1 MGRLGELDV
10 GIFDDFEPVAPGI
23 EKIEE
28 LTLDHPGAGRLRQLY
43 DARTVVD
50 DEADMAALDAL
61 MPVVGHPRDID
72 ELVAQVDEGVALA
85 LAAQFEIEDSPVPF
99 ERLVDVADLDRD
111 MVDADEP
118 WFPAVGHSLPPVW
131 RCLAGIWPHSGARR
145 KPGKKGT
152 LYCRGRGGYPNVSKA
167 AGVAQSPSKNPQLD
181 SHTVLIALP
190 P

>member
-10 GIFDDFEPVAPGI
+10 GIFDDFEAVAPGI
-23 EKIEE
+23 EEIEE
-28 LTLDHPGAGRLRQLY
+28 LTLNHPGAGRLRQFD
-43 DARTVVD
+43 DARAVVD

-61 MPVVGHPRDID
+61 MPVVRHPRDID

-85 LAAQFEIEDSPVPF
+85 LAAQFEIEDPPVPF

-111 MVDADEP
+111 MVDADELGLL
-118 WFPAVGHSLPPVW
+118 AVGHSLPPVL

-152 LYCRGRGGYPNVSKA
+152 LYRGGRGGFTK
-167 AGVAQSPSKNPQLD
+167 VAQAARVARSASKIPQ
-181 SHTVLIALP
+181 
-190 P
+190 